1 MTIDTKTIVSVTEAN
16 QNFSRVTRIAEKN
29 GQAVIFKNNKP
40 KYMLVDLDVSPMID
54 MTDDEKIDV
63 VAARILK
70 KYKPAFYGAC
80 QMIKFS
86 KDKVLLL
93 HRLIAEET
101 GGSIGVRDEAL
112 LDSALENA
120 FAGFDGQEFYP
131 TKEEKGA
138 RLGYTLISNHAFVDG
153 NKRIGMY
160 VMLTFL
166 EVNGIHMECTN
177 EEVVEVGLSVAS
189 GTMDYDA
196 LLQWVRDHRS

>member
-1 MTIDTKTIVSVTEAN
+1 
-16 QNFSRVTRIAEKN
+16 
-29 GQAVIFKNNKP
+29 
-40 KYMLVDLDVSPMID
+40 
-54 MTDDEKIDV
+54 
-63 VAARILK
+63 
-70 KYKPAFYGAC
+70 
-80 QMIKFS
+80 MIKFS

-93 HRLIAEET
+93 HKLIAEET

-112 LDSALENA
+112 LESALEGA
-120 FAGFDGQEFYP
+120 FAGFGEREFYP

-166 EVNGIHMECTN
+166 EVNGLHVDCTN
-177 EEVVEVGLSVAS
+177 EEVAEVGLAVAA

-196 LLQWVRDHRS
+196 LLVWVREHTN